1 MIITIDGP
9 SGTGKSTIAKVL
21 AQTLGFYYCNTGIMY
36 RTLAFVRLQN
46 PWKDLS
52 IEQLLSAPFSFSF
65 DHQGLKAFWKD
76 RPVHQELFTQE
87 TTDAVRDLA
96 DQAVVREFVQSLQ
109 RQYAKLG
116 NCIFDGRDM
125 GSKVFPGAE
134 LKIFLTASPEV
145 RAARRLQ
152 DLSTPNLSQEE
163 VMRMLIQRDEKDQQR
178 SLDPLV
184 IPDKAIVIDSSHLSI
199 EEVLQT
205 ILSFIPS

>member
-9 SGTGKSTIAKVL
+9 SGTGKSTIAKIL
-21 AQTLGFYYCNTGIMY
+21 AKTLGFYYCNTGVMY

-46 PWKDLS
+46 PWKDLT

-76 RPVHQELFTQE
+76 RPLRKELFTQE

-96 DQAVVREFVQSLQ
+96 NRAVVREFVQSLQ

-125 GSKVFPGAE
+125 GSKVFPEAE
-134 LKIFLTASPEV
+134 LKNFLNGLPRNTSCSAFSRV
-145 RAARRLQ
+145 FLSRSYARRS
-152 DLSTPNLSQEE
+152 D
-163 VMRMLIQRDEKDQQR
+163 
-178 SLDPLV
+178 
-184 IPDKAIVIDSSHLSI
+184 AYADSKRRRGSATFPRPACYS
-199 EEVLQT
+199 
-205 ILSFIPS
+205 